1 MKLKLKNKGNEIQ
14 LLLMILISISS
25 QMFALY
31 KSSYTAMHF
40 GATNVMDAYNYALN
54 IASFLFA
61 FVTTGV
67 TTVIIPA
74 YVKKKNPRA
83 INTFITIIYGCIM
96 VVMIAVYLFRYPLIS
111 LLTNRDIQF
120 QQYFA
125 DFLVYAFI
133 IQCIISFLAVTTAYY
148 QCINRYVIP
157 KFIVLVTNLLVF
169 FVLVIIRELTIEQ
182 YIEVLVLGS
191 VINFIIDVAI
201 AFKLGFRYTPK
212 FLFKN
217 TETKSLFLI
226 FLPTLFSSGVY
237 KIHTLVD
244 TMIAANL
251 GTGQLT
257 ILTYATQIVNMVNT
271 FVVSNLTVYAYPK
284 IVARIQEKDGKRK
297 LWDYAILFH
306 AIICLII
313 CGFIA
318 VGDYGI
324 NLIFVRGSFGSS
336 EGRILYLCS
345 CVYILGQQ
353 TNIIRDLVYRYF
365 YANDD
370 TKTTFFNSVIV
381 SLLNI
386 VLSIIL
392 VIPFGV
398 YGVVI
403 GTILSSA
410 FSFVMILF
418 RFNRTFVLGQEFKMA
433 VIEYGKT
440 ITASMIT
447 IIVILIVKFIS
458 PLSNDIICFI
468 AYGCI
473 TVTIY
478 FILLLIMKNKALKVR
493 I

>member
-1 MKLKLKNKGNEIQ
+1 MIQRLKNKGNEIQ

-25 QMFALY
+25 QLFALY
-31 KSSYTAMHF
+31 KSSYTATHF
-40 GATNVMDAYNYALN
+40 GATNEMDAYNYALN

-74 YVKKKNPRA
+74 YVKKKNPKA

-96 VVMIAVYLFRYPLIS
+96 TVMIVVYLFRYPLIS

-120 QQYFA
+120 QHYFA
-125 DFLVYAFI
+125 DFLIYAFI

-148 QCINRYVIP
+148 QCINHYVIP
-157 KFIVLVTNLLVF
+157 KFIVLVANLLVF
-169 FVLVIIRELTIEQ
+169 FILLITKELAIDQ
-182 YIEVLVLGS
+182 YIEILVLGS
-191 VINFIIDVAI
+191 VINFIIDVTI
-201 AFKLGFRYTPK
+201 AFKLGFRYTPQ
-212 FLFKN
+212 FLFKG
-217 TETKSLFLI
+217 TETKSLLLI

-284 IVARIQEKDGKRK
+284 IVARIQEEDGKGK

-324 NLIFVRGSFGSS
+324 NLIFVRGNFGRD

-353 TNIIRDLVYRYF
+353 TNIIRDLIYRYF

-370 TKTTFFNSVIV
+370 TKTTFYNSVIV

-410 FSFVMILF
+410 ISLVMIIF
-418 RFNRTFVLGQEFKMA
+418 RFNRVFLLGPEFKMA
-433 VIEYGKT
+433 VIEYVKT
-440 ITASMIT
+440 IAISMVTVTVMLGI
-447 IIVILIVKFIS
+447 KFLS
-458 PLSNDIICFI
+458 PLSNDIICFVT
-468 AYGCI
+468 YGCL
-473 TVTIY
+473 TVVVY
-478 FILLLIMKNKALKVR
+478 FVLMLVMRNKALKVR